1 MGVGERAF
9 QHYLLGLMA
18 VANNISA
25 LPLYL
30 ELIKGRP
37 QDEQEKLCRVATLTA
52 FLTMMVSMLAGLAV
66 LNFFDISLPAFRI
79 AGGLLLINAG
89 FSMMGPADAS
99 DEEQTPKQYSQVIST
114 AVIPIGIP
122 LTTGA
127 GVMST
132 VILFTESLNHQWM
145 HEWKLLAAI
154 LVMTLVIY
162 VTFRR
167 APLLVQVLGTTGMGV
182 VTKIFGLITLAI
194 GVQFILGGIQA
205 AFPHLS

>member
-1 MGVGERAF
+1 MVVGERAF

-52 FLTMMVSMLAGLAV
+52 FLTMMVSMVAGIAV

-99 DEEQTPKQYSQVIST
+99 DEEQTPKQYSQLIST

-127 GVMST
+127 LCRPLSC
-132 VILFTESLNHQWM
+132 SPKPNHQWM

-154 LVMTLVIY
+154 LVMTLVI
-162 VTFRR
+162 
-167 APLLVQVLGTTGMGV
+167 L
-182 VTKIFGLITLAI
+182 
-194 GVQFILGGIQA
+194 
-205 AFPHLS
+205 